1 MLNDIDFPK
10 SFSALAQARPLRN
23 EPDWSSRKEYY
34 YSDYHYDYSTAS
46 WTMSWAIQTELASMD
61 PVWWLLL
68 ISWIDLITNFKCLLT
83 SLEFLS
89 NTWIWKAILI
99 LLDLFQIWKEFI
111 STLQVAIL
119 DLDPRHLIC
128 TDAGVTKRT
137 QALACDL
144 VRSFDHGY
152 LRFNRLL

>member
-34 YSDYHYDYSTAS
+34 HYAYSTPS
-46 WTMSWAIQTELASMD
+46 WAKSWAIQTELASMD

-89 NTWIWKAILI
+89 NT
-99 LLDLFQIWKEFI
+99 
-111 STLQVAIL
+111 
-119 DLDPRHLIC
+119 
-128 TDAGVTKRT
+128 
-137 QALACDL
+137 
-144 VRSFDHGY
+144 
-152 LRFNRLL
+152 

>member
-1 MLNDIDFPK
+1 MLNEIDFPK

-23 EPDWSSRKEYY
+23 EPDWSSRKEF
-34 YSDYHYDYSTAS
+34 YHYAYST
-46 WTMSWAIQTELASMD
+46 TWAIQTELASMD

-128 TDAGVTKRT
+128 TDAGVTERT